1 MAITGTTFSRQPA
14 PAPAPATP
22 NPGPTGYSCTI
33 APAHRRFQNLPHDTT
48 MQETEFDKF
57 ADEYRN
63 THAKNIGASGETP
76 EFFAEYKVKDL
87 AELVPKRAT
96 EALRIL
102 DFGAGVGTSVPWF
115 KQYFPDSSVTCLDV
129 SRKSLDIGE
138 QRHAGQ
144 ARFVHFDGHTLPFE
158 DGSFDIAFTA
168 CVFHHI
174 DHAEHARLLSEIR
187 RALAP
192 NGRFII
198 FEHNPYNPLTVRAVN
213 TCPFDENAVL
223 LKPATLVSQMQRAG
237 FADVQRRYRIF
248 FPHLAR
254 ALRPAERHLSWLPLG
269 AQYYV
274 TGTRRALD

>member
-1 MAITGTTFSRQPA
+1 
-14 PAPAPATP
+14 
-22 NPGPTGYSCTI
+22 
-33 APAHRRFQNLPHDTT
+33 

-63 THAKNIGASGETP
+63 THAKNIGASGESP
-76 EFFAEYKVKDL
+76 EFFAEYKIKDL
-87 AELVPKRAT
+87 AGLFARRAD

-115 KQYFPDSSVTCLDV
+115 KKYFPASTVTCLDV

-144 ARFVHFDGHTLPFE
+144 ARFVHFEGGTLPFE
-158 DGSFDIAFTA
+158 DGSFDIIFTA

-174 DHAEHARLLSEIR
+174 DHAEHDRLLREIR
-187 RALAP
+187 RSLAP
-192 NGRFII
+192 GGRFII

-223 LKPATLVSQMQRAG
+223 LKPATLVSQMHQAG
-237 FADVQRRYRIF
+237 FADVDRRYRIF
-248 FPHLAR
+248 FPRLAR
-254 ALRPAERHLSWLPLG
+254 ALRPAERYLSWLPLG

-274 TGTRRALD
+274 TGSHRALD